1 MGETA
6 RREQVLEREKKSARW
21 IAILE
26 KFGVLIFLL
35 LLVLFFTSQN
45 ERFLSVRN
53 VLNILADVSIYGIM
67 AVGMTFV
74 ILTAG
79 IDLSVGALLAFCS
92 MCGAAAVK
100 GTGESRYAVGDPHAF
115 GGFSLLGSL
124 LVLLLGGTA
133 SRYPGVS
140 AI

>member
-74 ILTAG
+74 FPTAG
-79 IDLSVGALLAFCS
+79 VDLSLS
-92 MCGAAAVK
+92 
-100 GTGESRYAVGDPHAF
+100 
-115 GGFSLLGSL
+115 SLLPFVSISL
-124 LVLLLGGTA
+124 SPPIQITL
-133 SRYPGVS
+133 
-140 AI
+140 